1 MLEKICLTT
10 EKLFMKYGIKSITMD
25 DVAKELSISKKTL
38 YQFVKD
44 KNELVQHT
52 IMSHINTIDCLSDQL
67 INKENN
73 AIHQILNIAEMVIQ
87 IHKDVNPTLIYDLKK
102 FHAETYELFKQHREN
117 NMFEKI
123 SDNLKLGIEQNL
135 FRSDLNIP
143 LTTGFYMG
151 LIDLCLSDEIQSLA
165 QTPFTQKFTYMISY
179 HLNAICTPQGKQFM
193 SENATLLNQNS
204 F

>member
-1 MLEKICLTT
+1 
-10 EKLFMKYGIKSITMD
+10 MD

-102 FHAETYELFKQHREN
+102 FHVETYELFKQHREN

-151 LIDLCLSDEIQSLA
+151 LIDLCLSDEIQSLT
-165 QTPFTQKFTYMISY
+165 QTPFTQKYTYMISY
-179 HLNAICTPQGKQFM
+179 HLNAICTSQGKQFM
-193 SENATLLNQNS
+193 SENATSLNQNS
-204 F
+204 Y